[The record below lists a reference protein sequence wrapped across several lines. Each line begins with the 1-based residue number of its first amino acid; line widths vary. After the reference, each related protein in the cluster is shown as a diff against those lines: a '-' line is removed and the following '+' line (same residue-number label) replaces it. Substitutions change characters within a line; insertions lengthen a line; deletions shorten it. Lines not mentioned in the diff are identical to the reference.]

1 MHTICSDECECRPD
15 GDICILLLVLMTLV
29 VAPAVEEGTKGMLLP
44 NCKSFDVML
53 GGDSIIFVVEMLIFF
68 LLSILFATNL
78 LETVV
83 FLVEVAAAVAAVLN
97 DREDGDRAEA

>member
-1 MHTICSDECECRPD
+1 M
-15 GDICILLLVLMTLV
+15 
-29 VAPAVEEGTKGMLLP
+29 EEGTKGLLLLSNLRLLKLLP

-68 LLSILFATNL
+68 LLSIILFATNL

-83 FLVEVAAAVAAVLN
+83 FLVEVEAVAAVLN